1 MQLTKQT
8 DISLRVLMHLALEPE
23 ALGTIADI
31 ATRHNMS
38 RNHLVKVVHRLVGL
52 GYLKSARGRGGGV
65 ALARPASAINV
76 GEVVRATETT
86 LDVVDCDAYACP
98 LARKCI
104 LKDALNEATD
114 AFLSVL
120 DGYTVSDL
128 TRNRRQ
134 LLRLIGQGR

>member
-1 MQLTKQT
+1 MQLTKHT
-8 DISLRVLMHLALEPE
+8 DISLRVLMHLAVEPE
-23 ALGTIADI
+23 KLGTITDI
-31 ATRHNMS
+31 AARHNMS
-38 RNHLVKVVHRLVGL
+38 RNHLMKVVHHLVGL
-52 GYLKSARGRGGGV
+52 GYLSSVRGRGGGIS
-65 ALARPASAINV
+65 LAKPASEINV
-76 GEVVRATETT
+76 GDVVRATETT

-120 DGYTVSDL
+120 DGYTVADL

-134 LLRLIGQGR
+134 LLRLIR